1 MTNLNFAELDAF
13 FRKDDFPSIENDNRG
28 IRYLKLRSMSRSETM
43 EEFCALHNIDIS
55 HLQSKQYLSHV
66 FDHAGITDEHIVA
79 FINEKYRQERDLRRA
94 NEAYLIDQLSRLLT
108 FDWGGSFG
116 NSLEKNIVDN
126 YVKKIQSYDQI
137 NEEIE
142 GRLLISLRG
151 YTLNSW
157 YNHWTSILIE
167 DLFKDHLNVLPTVG
181 LVKKIDFFIND
192 IPFDLKV
199 TYFPAEL
206 MTSKLQT
213 EGYRNESI
221 NLINKCI
228 ELGIQ
233 VPDNNNLKEVIKA
246 CKDLL
251 GIYQQSITDFIRA
264 ERNNIE
270 SLKSKCLEFNIAF
283 DATKNENDLKRDL
296 ISFLREHRD
305 SINTYI
311 RTVKYQP
318 ELSKLKLKCNELDIL
333 VPEDLSDNA
342 LEQHLYNKLSEDHRQ
357 EARDFINQ
365 IKESKRAIINEAE
378 QNPAELKKWLYENQG
393 EARFDASNRFF
404 LILTDENEIY
414 NSWKLKRSIPFL
426 RERINS
432 HLDTILDRT
441 EDLYTEFYWH
451 GDQQTY
457 NCKSDILFIKQTE

>member
-1 MTNLNFAELDAF
+1 MTNLSFAELDTF

-43 EEFCALHNIDIS
+43 EEFCSLHNIDIS
-55 HLQSKQYLSHV
+55 QLQSKQYLSHV
-66 FDHAGITDEHIVA
+66 FDHAGILNEHIVS
-79 FINEKYRQERDLRRA
+79 FINQKYQQERDLRKA
-94 NEAYLIDQLSRLLT
+94 NEAFLIDQLSRLLT

-137 NEEIE
+137 SEEIE
-142 GRLLISLRG
+142 GRLLMSLRG

-167 DLFKDHLNVLPTVG
+167 DLFKDHPNVLPTVG

-206 MTSKLQT
+206 MTSKLLV
-213 EGYRNESI
+213 EGYRKESI
-221 NLINKCI
+221 SLRDKCN

-233 VPDNNNLKEVIKA
+233 VPNIDNTKELIRLFKE
-246 CKDLL
+246 LL
-251 GIYQQSITDFIRA
+251 GVYQQSITDFIRV

-270 SLKSKCLEFNIAF
+270 SLKSKCLELNIGF
-283 DATKNENDLKRDL
+283 DATKVANDLKRDL
-296 ISFLREHRD
+296 ISLLREHRE
-305 SINTYI
+305 SIKTYI
-311 RTVKYQP
+311 SSVKYQT
-318 ELSKLKLKCNELDIL
+318 ELSKLKSKCNQLNIL
-333 VPEDLSDNA
+333 VPDDLSDNA
-342 LEQHLYNKLSEDHRQ
+342 LEQHLYNKLSEDHRP
-357 EARDFINQ
+357 EAREFVNEIR
-365 IKESKRAIINEAE
+365 ESKRAIINEAE

-426 RERINS
+426 RDRINS
-432 HLDTILDRT
+432 HLDTILERT
-441 EDLYTEFYWH
+441 EDLNTEFYWH
-451 GDQQTY
+451 AGQQTY